1 MDWAEIK
8 SGGRACY
15 NLEHLK
21 ERKRYWVYL
30 LRCRIHSQQMAALQK
45 FFQATPLRR
54 EVLQGM
60 PCLLEQATRAFF
72 YKGASW
78 AQRCRLITYH
88 IFALEQLLQPDFC
101 GGSMQSTA
109 G

>member
-8 SGGRACY
+8 AAGRACY

-30 LRCRIHSQQMAALQK
+30 LRCRIHSQQMAGLQK

-60 PCLLEQATRAFF
+60 PACWNRRPGPFSTRGLPGRS
-72 YKGASW
+72 GA
-78 AQRCRLITYH
+78 
-88 IFALEQLLQPDFC
+88 
-101 GGSMQSTA
+101 G
-109 G
+109 